1 MAFVFPVFP
10 PQHSF
15 SVAGECISLDRFI
28 NFFPEKQSMSVISL
42 NEEKMDLIIVS
53 YPVLSVFSAKLE

>member
-15 SVAGECISLDRFI
+15 SVAGESISLDRFI

-42 NEEKMDLIIVS
+42 NE
-53 YPVLSVFSAKLE
+53 